1 MKPRVPP
8 APTGRPIPAQGNALR
23 QTSARTFPSPNGAAP
38 YQPTATPWGYVRP
51 HLRKP

>member
-1 MKPRVPP
+1 MSRKTTRIV
-8 APTGRPIPAQGNALR
+8 
-23 QTSARTFPSPNGAAP
+23 PSPNGAAP